1 MRRHLIA
8 AGAALAIVTATAGLG
23 AADTIRVLNWQG
35 YGTDE
40 DWALEAFTEKTGHT
54 VEHEYFNSEQE
65 MLTKLRTNPGTYDVV
80 LINSA
85 YTPQAAEEGL
95 IQPVDMSK
103 ITNAGDLIEEM
114 RNNPNLVIDG
124 DTYGVA
130 WVWGA
135 TSVTVNTDKIDP
147 IPDTIEVLWSEDL
160 AGRVG
165 WRDDAVEAVQM
176 AAVALGQD
184 INNPSD
190 LDAIREKLRAL
201 KPQIRTFWTSENDWN
216 QYMSSGE
223 FDVAV
228 YWSGSASR
236 SKNHFS
242 LPVEFVIPK
251 EGAIGWLD
259 GLSVAKDAPHPD
271 AAHQFID
278 WMIDPE
284 FYVKWD
290 TEVGA
295 PASANAAAME
305 QLPED
310 AFNRV
315 VLGNPEVAGRLQFM
329 GPIDDE
335 MREKMLEIWQET
347 KSYFQN

>member
-1 MRRHLIA
+1 MKRHLIA
-8 AGAALAIVTATAGLG
+8 ASAALAIFAFGAGSG
-23 AADTIRVLNWQG
+23 SADTIRVLNWQG

-40 DWALEAFTEKTGHT
+40 AWALEAFAEKTGHT

-85 YTPQAAEEGL
+85 FTSQAAKEGL

-103 ITNAGDLIEEM
+103 IANAAGLTPAM
-114 RNNPNLVIDG
+114 RDNANLVIDG

-135 TSVTVNTDKIDP
+135 TSFAVNTEKMDT
-147 IPDTIEVLWSEDL
+147 IPDTIEVLWSPGVAD
-160 AGRVG
+160 RVG
-165 WRDDAVEAVQM
+165 WRDDAVEAVQL
-176 AAVALGQD
+176 AAIALGQD

-190 LDAIREKLRAL
+190 LEAIREKLHAL

-223 FDVAV
+223 FDLAV

-236 SKNHFS
+236 SATHHG

-259 GLSVAKDAPHPD
+259 GLSVAKDAPHPE
-271 AAHQFID
+271 AAQQFID

-290 TEVGA
+290 TDVGA
-295 PASANAAAME
+295 PASANGEAMDK
-305 QLPED
+305 LPED
-310 AFNRV
+310 AFNRT
-315 VLGNPEVAGRLQFM
+315 VLGNPAVAEKLKFM
-329 GPIDDE
+329 GPIDDD
-335 MREKMLEIWQET
+335 MREKMLEVWQET
-347 KSYFQN
+347 KTYFQN